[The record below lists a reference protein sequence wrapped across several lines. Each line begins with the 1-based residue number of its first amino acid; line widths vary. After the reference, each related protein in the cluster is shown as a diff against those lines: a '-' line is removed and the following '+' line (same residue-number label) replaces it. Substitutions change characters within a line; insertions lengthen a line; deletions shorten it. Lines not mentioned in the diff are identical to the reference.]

1 MAAVTATRRTE
12 ASSQAPI
19 PPTDL
24 LLLHSPAKLSLYVG
38 SRHVCD
44 IRLRIPGL
52 GDGLS
57 PYKGFTRCS
66 PAAHTETESGEL
78 CSVVMLASKFYMT
91 VSPRLWILYPKPI
104 ISMICTKVTALEYTF
119 HFRCQHSALRL
130 CFLCRRANVICVL

>member
-1 MAAVTATRRTE
+1 MAAVTATKRPE
-12 ASSQAPI
+12 ASSHAPI

-57 PYKGFTRCS
+57 PYKGFTRRS
-66 PAAHTETESGEL
+66 PAVRTETESGEP
-78 CSVVMLASKFYMT
+78 CSVVMLASKSYM
-91 VSPRLWILYPKPI
+91 L
-104 ISMICTKVTALEYTF
+104 
-119 HFRCQHSALRL
+119 
-130 CFLCRRANVICVL
+130 ANPEL